1 MCTVFKKAIS
11 ISKTSGGNL
20 EIVST
25 YVESRPNF
33 AVLQSFHEKSL
44 QNTRQL
50 QNNYLRIG
58 RIYQRSRTLT
68 TTGRPIS
75 MIAKIYLLT
84 LATRYLY

>member
-1 MCTVFKKAIS
+1 MCADNTNFFEVGNLNLPPKQKSPCALFFKKAIS

-58 RIYQRSRTLT
+58 RIYQRS
-68 TTGRPIS
+68 
-75 MIAKIYLLT
+75 
-84 LATRYLY
+84 